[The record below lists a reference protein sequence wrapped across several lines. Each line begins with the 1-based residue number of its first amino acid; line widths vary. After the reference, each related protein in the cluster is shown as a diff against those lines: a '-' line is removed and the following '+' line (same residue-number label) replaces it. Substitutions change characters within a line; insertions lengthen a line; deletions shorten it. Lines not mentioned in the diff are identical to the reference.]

1 MAEQHREQWATRA
14 GFLLAAIG
22 SAVGLGNIWRFPY
35 VAYEG
40 GGGAFLL
47 PYLIALLTAGIPL
60 LILVYAIGHRYRGSP
75 PVALRRMSRPA
86 EAIGWWQVGISFVI
100 AIYYA
105 VIIAWAIRYAGF
117 AVTERWGDS
126 PEEYL
131 NEFLGT
137 AAEPGMITSYVP
149 GVVWPLLLVW
159 VVALGVLAL
168 GVRRGIERANKIFI
182 PLLAVLFCVLVAQAL
197 TLDGALEGLNALFT
211 PDWGAIADGEVWILA
226 YGQIFFSL
234 SIGFG
239 IMITYASYLRR
250 RADLTGS
257 ALVAGFANSSFE
269 LLAGI
274 GVFAALG
281 FMALTAGV
289 AVDEVA
295 VDGVGLAFAVFP
307 EIISTM
313 PLGALFG
320 ALFFVSL
327 VVAGFSSLIS
337 IVQVVVAAVQDRF
350 GISRLAAVLSVGGA
364 TAIVS
369 VALFPTDQGLVILDV
384 ADRFIN
390 SYGITLAALV
400 LLVTVAWGMRRLPT
414 LQAHAERYASV
425 PLTGWWWACLAVIT
439 PLILGWMLVDTLRE
453 EFTEPYEGYPVELL
467 VGLGGGVAGSVI
479 VFAVIMGIVLR
490 NRRVTMVP
498 GTEETDTAEGSR

>member
-1 MAEQHREQWATRA
+1 MSEREQWGTRA

-40 GGGAFLL
+40 GGGAFLV
-47 PYLIALLTAGIPL
+47 PYLVALVTAGLPL

-75 PVALRRMSRPA
+75 PVALRRISRPA
-86 EAIGWWQVGISFVI
+86 EAIGWWQVGISFII

-105 VIIAWAIRYAGF
+105 VIIAWAIRYVGF
-117 AVTERWGDS
+117 AVTEQWGEDTAAFFDGFIGS
-126 PEEYL
+126 
-131 NEFLGT
+131 
-137 AAEPGMITSYVP
+137 AAEPGMISAYVP

-159 VVALGVLAL
+159 IVTLGVLAF

-182 PLLAVLFCVLVAQAL
+182 PLLAILFCLLVAQAV
-197 TLDGALEGLNALFT
+197 TLDGAAQGLDALFT
-211 PDWGAIADGEVWILA
+211 PDWGAITDGAVWVSA

-269 LLAGI
+269 VLAGI

-281 FMALTAGV
+281 FMAFSDGV
-289 AVDEVA
+289 AVDEV
-295 VDGVGLAFAVFP
+295 VESGIGLAFMAFP

-320 ALFFVSL
+320 ILFFVSL
-327 VVAGFSSLIS
+327 VVAGLSSLIS

-350 GISRLAAVLSVGGA
+350 GISRTAAVAGVGGG
-364 TAIVS
+364 TAVVS
-369 VALFPTDQGLVILDV
+369 VALFPTDQGLVVLDV
-384 ADRFIN
+384 VDRFIN
-390 SYGITLAALV
+390 SYGIAAASLV
-400 LLVTVAWGMRRLPT
+400 LLIVVAWVLRRLPD
-414 LQAHAERYASV
+414 LKRHAERYSSI
-425 PLTGWWWACLAVIT
+425 PLTGWWIACLGVIT
-439 PLILGWMLVDTLRE
+439 PLVLGWMLVDTLRE
-453 EFTEPYEGYPVELL
+453 EFAERYGDYPLQLL
-467 VGLGGGVAGSVI
+467 VGLGGGVAVGVI
-479 VFAVIMGIVLR
+479 VVAVVLTLVLR
-490 NRRVTMVP
+490 NREVP
-498 GTEETDTAEGSR
+498 ALPDPDETNVDEGSR